1 MIVRDVLA
9 AALLLTGAAFCLLG
23 ALGLV
28 RFPDVPTRLQAA
40 TKPQTLGLLL
50 VLAGAAARLE
60 AAEAVGLALAGLFQ
74 VITAPV
80 LAQLFGGVAYRT
92 GAHLPDVLVDDDLAE
107 RLGSRES

>member
-1 MIVRDVLA
+1 MIVRDVLCS
-9 AALLLTGAAFCLLG
+9 ALLLSGAAFCLIG

-50 VLAGAAARLE
+50 VLAGSAVRLE
-60 AAEAVGLALAGLFQ
+60 LPDAVALGLAGLFQ

-92 GAHLPDVLVDDDLAE
+92 GACERSVLVADDLDE
-107 RLGSRES
+107 RLRADRR